1 MSDARPTVV
10 VADGQEFM
18 RAGVRTVLE
27 GAGFEICGE
36 ASDATGAVDAACRE
50 RPRLCLVDVQLEGGG
65 IETARAIKRLVPD
78 TTVIMLTASAYD
90 EDVIAAFRAGASGY
104 LLKGAPLESLPRA
117 LRAALRGEAP
127 LSRALVGLLVSH
139 VGRGNGSS
147 RHVMLANGEVMQLTR
162 REWDVARLLHQ
173 GRSTREI
180 AGTLAISPVT
190 VRRHVSEIRAKLG
203 ASNRASAAD
212 LLACSFA

>member
-1 MSDARPTVV
+1 MSDSRPTVV

-18 RAGVRTVLE
+18 RAGIRTV
-27 GAGFEICGE
+27 
-36 ASDATGAVDAACRE
+36 
-50 RPRLCLVDVQLEGGG
+50 LEGGG
-65 IETARAIKRLVPD
+65 IETARAIKRLLPD

-104 LLKGAPLESLPRA
+104 LLKDAPLESLPRA
-117 LRAALRGEAP
+117 LHAALRGEAP
-127 LSRALVGLLVSH
+127 LSRALVGLLVDH
-139 VGRGNGSS
+139 VGRPGS
-147 RHVMLANGEVMQLTR
+147 RHVMLANGEVLQLTR

-180 AGTLAISPVT
+180 ASTLAISPVT

-203 ASNRASAAD
+203 ASTRASAAD